1 MKGKKDIVRVSA
13 TTHLQ
18 EFLWARP
25 IHPYSLLPSWG
36 VGVRNKGVVPRHV
49 QEVPYP
55 LITIKPLK
63 M

>member
-36 VGVRNKGVVPRHV
+36 VGDTRA
-49 QEVPYP
+49 
-55 LITIKPLK
+55 PLK
-63 M
+63 YLKNARFFDY